1 MKIKWHDKSGGLK
14 DFSRWQGISRDRA
27 LGMLKRASG
36 QDYEYNLHRLSS
48 GEDVALAN
56 FTLRED
62 TPKFLYLGE
71 K

>member
-1 MKIKWHDKSGGLK
+1 MRIKWKDKSGGLK
-14 DFSRWQGISRDRA
+14 DFARWEGISRDKA
-27 LGMLKRASG
+27 LGMMKRASG

-48 GEDVALAN
+48 DEAVALPN

-62 TPKFLYLGE
+62 NPKFLYLGA